1 MDFRLEASLWQS
13 PAAPRPEAG
22 EADSGRDFK
31 QKLDVSALG
40 ADKRNDPE
48 PAAPEEAPSPE
59 MIAEMA
65 FRSLAEST
73 RRRTSVQAVRREGI
87 EELYTLGL
95 QAKGHLSY
103 QAGLFGPEVAAL
115 AAALPKSEAGERTG
129 KGQGGTE
136 APLQAF
142 SGTAGARS
150 PVSGQSFADRESVLR
165 VAAPEGQ
172 RALSARL
179 AEVWPDRRFQL
190 VEREQGVDLMVRDY
204 HLSAEDEDALADE
217 LVRYM
222 KSRPQQTGSLWLN
235 GRLVWSSEYSMDARG
250 ERNGH

>member
-31 QKLDVSALG
+31 HKLDVSALG
-40 ADKRNDPE
+40 ADKRHDPE
-48 PAAPEEAPSPE
+48 PAAPEGAPSPE

-65 FRSLAEST
+65 FRSLAESA
-73 RRRTSVQAVRREGI
+73 RRQTSVQAVRREGI

-103 QAGLFGPEVAAL
+103 QAGLLGPEMAAL
-115 AAALPKSEAGERTG
+115 AAALPKSVAEERTG

-142 SGTAGARS
+142 AGMADVR
-150 PVSGQSFADRESVLR
+150 PAVSGQPLAERESGLR
-165 VAAPEGQ
+165 ITAPEGQ

-190 VEREQGVDLMVRDY
+190 IEREQGIDLMVRDY
-204 HLSAEDEDALADE
+204 HLSTEDEHALADE